1 MFFIQV
7 TLGLPRPL
15 FPSILPS
22 SYNLWI
28 DLILITCPKYWH
40 FLFFTVGNKDPLVF
54 AVFKTSSLVL
64 CSVHDTLNILLY
76 AHISKDSNL
85 LSMVKKLHK
94 LVILPNFLS
103 IRIFWAVFICSFSI
117 LRNSQLELTFA
128 VSSSS
133 LIAPV
138 DTVIRPPTLSVLCN
152 RF

>member
-7 TLGLPRPL
+7 TLGLPPPL
-15 FPSILPS
+15 FLSILPS

-40 FLFFTVGNKDPLVF
+40 FLFFIVGNKDLVVF

-85 LSMVKKLHK
+85 LSMVNKLHK
-94 LVILPNFLS
+94 LVVLPNCLS
-103 IRIFWAVFICSFSI
+103 IRIV
-117 LRNSQLELTFA
+117 
-128 VSSSS
+128 
-133 LIAPV
+133 
-138 DTVIRPPTLSVLCN
+138 
-152 RF
+152 